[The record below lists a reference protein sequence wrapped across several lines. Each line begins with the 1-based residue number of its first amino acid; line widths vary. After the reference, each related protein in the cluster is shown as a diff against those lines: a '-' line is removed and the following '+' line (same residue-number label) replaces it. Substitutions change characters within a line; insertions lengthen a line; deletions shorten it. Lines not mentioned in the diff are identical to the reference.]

1 METINL
7 KSLSSVLE
15 VINLASSF
23 YLALLEGLF
32 VLLPMIVTLDTKAL
46 MFLNSPTSITNFV
59 PKAAG
64 PWVAKTVFF
73 ILYNI
78 FVKMFGPPYSFTAFP
93 SNVVFSF

>member
-1 METINL
+1 
-7 KSLSSVLE
+7 
-15 VINLASSF
+15 
-23 YLALLEGLF
+23 
-32 VLLPMIVTLDTKAL
+32 

-78 FVKMFGPPYSFTAFP
+78 FVEMFGPPYSFTAFP